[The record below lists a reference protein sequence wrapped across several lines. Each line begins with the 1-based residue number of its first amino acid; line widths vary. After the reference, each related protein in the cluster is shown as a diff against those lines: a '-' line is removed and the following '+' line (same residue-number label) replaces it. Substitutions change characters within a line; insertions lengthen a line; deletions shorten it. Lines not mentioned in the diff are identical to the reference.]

1 MLDLGTLGLKISVDS
16 SELKQIPEE
25 AKVAENGINRL
36 GTAST
41 NASRIIKRAFVGL
54 GLAKIGK
61 DILSSYA
68 DFQQFS
74 GGIEK
79 LFGDSAEAVMR
90 NAEEAYKTAGIS
102 VNKYL
107 DQTSSFAASLI
118 KSLGGDT
125 AKAAELANTAM
136 IDMSDNANMFGTSI
150 DSIAATYQ
158 SLARGNYAMLDN
170 LKLGYGGTKAELQKL
185 LNDAEEY
192 NRKQGKFTEYQIDN
206 YADIVD
212 AIHTIQVAQKVSG
225 TTAEEAEKTISGSLN
240 MVKASWENLLS
251 SFANPEADIDRQ
263 VNTFVDSLSTFANN
277 IVPVIV
283 RAIPNVIEGVGQI
296 IDALVYEISKE
307 ENKTAIKEAIIT
319 LLKDSAEAAFTEFPG
334 LSSAAVAMFVSKL
347 LPTGLI
353 KKKVLAGAGKAGK
366 AAGKAAGGALGTGM
380 VKAATTALSTAVQ
393 SGAILG
399 GLVGL
404 GVLVDK
410 FLKKNFP
417 DWYDDT
423 YGIGGTAYEQHDAR
437 LTRDGEFK
445 YEPQP
450 KKGWKQ
456 ARDTVDDVLEI
467 PREITTII
475 NSDDKASE
483 KIAKVMQHYD
493 ELPSEVQSILSAKD
507 SATNKVKK
515 LQKYYSKN
523 PKNIVTKLDA
533 VDRATEKLT
542 ILMRNLNALPKEKR
556 ISVVTTY
563 KKINQID
570 SFSPSGQHRIG
581 IREVPYDGYL
591 ASLHKGETILTATET
606 NKLVK
611 NADLAQTNQNIE
623 INFNGTYGFNNKK
636 DIDYFMSEAQKM
648 VNRRLSI

>member
-192 NRKQGKFTEYQIDN
+192 NRKQGKFTEYQIGN

-263 VNTFVDSLSTFANN
+263 VDTFVNSLSTFADN

-296 IDALVYEISKE
+296 VDALVDEISKE

-319 LLKDSAEAAFTEFPG
+319 LLKDSAEAAFAEFPM
-334 LSSAAVAMFVSKL
+334 LSAAAVAMFVSKL
-347 LPTGLI
+347 LPIGLI
-353 KKKVLAGAGKAGK
+353 KKKVLADATVAGE
-366 AAGKAAGGALGTGM
+366 ALGTGM
-380 VKAATTALSTAVQ
+380 TTAATTALSAAVQ
-393 SGAILG
+393 SGAILA

-404 GVLVDK
+404 GAVVDG
-410 FLKKNFP
+410 FLKSQFP
-417 DWYDDT
+417 EWYEDT
-423 YGIGGTAYEQHDAR
+423 YGEGGTADKQPS
-437 LTRDGEFK
+437 TTSTKDGQFK
-445 YEPQP
+445 YEPQTKSA
-450 KKGWKQ
+450 KKEAQ
-456 ARDTVDDVLEI
+456 DTVNEVTKEYLKIPTEI
-467 PREITTII
+467 NTVI

-493 ELPSEVQSILSAKD
+493 DLPSEVQSILKAKD
-507 SATNKVKK
+507 SATTKVKK
-515 LQKYYSKN
+515 LQKYYAKN
-523 PKNIVTKLDA
+523 PKKLVTQLNA
-533 VDRATEKLT
+533 VDNASDKLT

>member
-185 LNDAEEY
+185 LDDAEEY
-192 NRKQGKFTEYQIDN
+192 NRKQGKFTEYQIGN

-263 VNTFVDSLSTFANN
+263 VDTFVNSLSTFADN

-296 IDALVYEISKE
+296 VDALVDEIGKE

-319 LLKDSAEAAFTEFPG
+319 LLKDSAEAAFAEFPM
-334 LSSAAVAMFVSKL
+334 LSAAAVAMFVSKL
-347 LPTGLI
+347 LPIGLI
-353 KKKVLAGAGKAGK
+353 KKKVLADATVAGE
-366 AAGKAAGGALGTGM
+366 ALGTGM
-380 VKAATTALSTAVQ
+380 TTAATTALSAAVQ
-393 SGAILG
+393 SGAILA

-404 GVLVDK
+404 GAVVDA
-410 FLKKNFP
+410 FLKSQFP
-417 DWYDDT
+417 EWYEDT
-423 YGIGGTAYEQHDAR
+423 YGEGGTADKQPS
-437 LTRDGEFK
+437 TTSTKDGQFK
-445 YEPQP
+445 YEPQTKSA
-450 KKGWKQ
+450 KKEAQ
-456 ARDTVDDVLEI
+456 DTVNEVTKEYLKIPTEI
-467 PREITTII
+467 NTVI

-493 ELPSEVQSILSAKD
+493 DLPPEVQSILKAKD
-507 SATNKVKK
+507 SATTKVKK
-515 LQKYYSKN
+515 LQKYYAKT
-523 PKNIVTKLDA
+523 PKKLVTQLNA
-533 VDRATEKLT
+533 VDNASDKLT
-542 ILMRNLNALPKEKR
+542 VLMRNLNALPKEKR
-556 ISVVTTY
+556 ISVVTEY

>member
-185 LNDAEEY
+185 LDDAEEY
-192 NRKQGKFTEYQIDN
+192 NRKQGKFTEYQIGN

-263 VNTFVDSLSTFANN
+263 VDTFVNSLSTFADN

-296 IDALVYEISKE
+296 VDALVDEIGKE

-319 LLKDSAEAAFTEFPG
+319 LLKDSAEAAFAEFPM
-334 LSSAAVAMFVSKL
+334 LSAAAVAMFVSKL
-347 LPTGLI
+347 LPIGLI
-353 KKKVLAGAGKAGK
+353 KKKVLADATVAGE
-366 AAGKAAGGALGTGM
+366 ALGTGM
-380 VKAATTALSTAVQ
+380 TTAATTALSAAVQ
-393 SGAILG
+393 SGAILA

-404 GVLVDK
+404 GAVVDA
-410 FLKKNFP
+410 FLKSQFP
-417 DWYDDT
+417 EWYEDT
-423 YGIGGTAYEQHDAR
+423 YGEGGTADKQPS
-437 LTRDGEFK
+437 TTSTKDGQFK
-445 YEPQP
+445 YEPQTKSA
-450 KKGWKQ
+450 KKEAQ
-456 ARDTVDDVLEI
+456 DTVNEVTKEYLKIPTEI
-467 PREITTII
+467 NTVI

-493 ELPSEVQSILSAKD
+493 DLPPEVQSILKAKD
-507 SATNKVKK
+507 SATTKVKK
-515 LQKYYSKN
+515 LQKYYAKT
-523 PKNIVTKLDA
+523 PKKLVTQLNA
-533 VDRATEKLT
+533 VDNASDKLT

-556 ISVVTTY
+556 ISVVTEY